1 MSDPESVLD
10 DGMAE
15 AFSEKAI
22 RLGFIRKVYGILF
35 IQLLITFGI
44 IAIFTYVDEVKTF
57 TQDTPAL
64 FWAAFGLTLAMI
76 IVLGC
81 CGDIRRK
88 SPHNYIALFVFT
100 LCEGYLLGT
109 ASALFDAKAVALAIV
124 VTLVIVLALTLFAFQ
139 TKYDFTLKGGLLM
152 ALLLSLMMFGIFA
165 GIFHSY
171 IAEVVYAS
179 LGALLFSAYIVFDT
193 QLIVGGKHRI
203 ALSPE
208 EYVFAALNLYLD
220 IVNLFLYILTLVG
233 TRN

>member
-1 MSDPESVLD
+1 MSDPESMFD
-10 DGMAE
+10 DGA

-35 IQLLITFGI
+35 VQLLITFGI
-44 IAIFTYVDEVKTF
+44 VAIFTFVEVVKEF
-57 TQDTPAL
+57 TSKTPAL
-64 FWAAFGLTLAMI
+64 FWAAFGLTFAMV

-88 SPHNYIALFVFT
+88 FPHNYIALFIFT
-100 LCEGYLLGT
+100 LCEAYLLGT
-109 ASALFDAKAVALAIV
+109 AAATFSTTAVAVAIV

-139 TKYDFTLKGGLLM
+139 SKYDFTMKGGLLM
-152 ALLLSLMMFGIFA
+152 ALLLSLIMFGILA
-165 GIFHSY
+165 GIFQSY
-171 IAEVVYAS
+171 IAQMAYAS

-193 QLIVGGKHRI
+193 QLILGGKHRI

-220 IVNLFLYILTLVG
+220 IVNLFLYILALVG
-233 TRN
+233 SRN